1 MKKYVKTTNNINQH
15 IQDNKKYSLKILSN
29 GLKLYLIEN
38 TLCEKSSA
46 YFTVNVGTNDNY
58 LNYLGISH
66 FLEHMLFLG
75 SHKYPSSNEY
85 FDFVSKNGGSS
96 NAYTGATHTCYYFD
110 IDNNDNTFEKI
121 LDIFSGFFICPLLD
135 IKYIESESHAVNAEH
150 LKNMHN
156 HNWRDFDVSKK
167 LLNQEHI
174 ISKFGT
180 GNNITLLHS
189 ETPSKKNIK
198 ELTENVKRF
207 FNEKYSS
214 DKMALYIY
222 HSNIDSKFVQF
233 LTDIFS
239 KITKKKD
246 TVIPNNVSL
255 VKYEKDKIK
264 CIDNEPYLNINCI
277 NMCWIFKKNCNRTGN
292 KIIEKDI
299 SSTILSDIFD
309 NNGNNSLFEYLNKKG
324 LIVSINTDETKLI
337 GDNFLFEIKIIL
349 SDTGKL
355 FVDKIISIIF
365 GFIQYIKKSL
375 YNKNNFDY
383 YKKYIE
389 SILVKNKLDFKVY
402 DEIPSEYLLQ
412 YLIYI
417 NDHYDIDIEN
427 ILIENINITSDI
439 NYHIKCLQNLMKF
452 IDIKWCMIKKSITG
466 NKIENPLID
475 EFYGTKYKI
484 YSVPIEKY
492 INNNNGRNFL
502 PINYGHINDNLLDIN
517 YNDIKRFKSKHSI
530 FIDRENP
537 YKCDMIRISLEII
550 PYDYISNPKPEMYL
564 YLLIYLNYIN
574 MKYISN
580 IYDLNNN
587 LIYNHIGKNGDHINV
602 SIECYP
608 NMVESCFEMISN
620 WLKNTITDDK
630 ELINGIF
637 ELLSNNFNNA
647 MKKEPYIQIDYD
659 ILYVILDKYSFS
671 PKILLSV
678 LNKFINE
685 KIDIKKIG
693 DVVHNI
699 IKNGKINALISG
711 NVSCNKGNK
720 IANKINNMVNYKKYD
735 EIDYYNI
742 KSKLVIRYNNDSD
755 DINSAC
761 SILYKLPYIFYN
773 KMNWD
778 MHYCIISILENIIY
792 SIYFDELRTKG
803 KLGYIVSVKLINL
816 SINCVGVKPN
826 IKLLL
831 QSNKIKA
838 KEIAERSI
846 EVINTKVYKKIKEL
860 NDNEFNSLKNGVLS
874 DFESP
879 ITNINSRDKHI
890 KICIDRYI
898 KDDGNIDY
906 NYKIKVIEALNK
918 LSINDLQTYFID
930 NFITNPKITK
940 IGIEPKNK
948 NNISSKYLLKKN

>member
-1 MKKYVKTTNNINQH
+1 MNDFMKNYVKTTNNINQH

-58 LNYLGISH
+58 LNYLGIAH

-75 SHKYPSSNEY
+75 SDKYPSSNEY
-85 FDFVSKNGGSS
+85 FDFVGKNGGSS
-96 NAYTGATHTCYYFD
+96 NAYTGSTHTCYHFD
-110 IDNNDNTFEKI
+110 IDNNDNTFEKA

-167 LLNQEHI
+167 FFNQQHI

-189 ETPSKKNIK
+189 NKNIE

-222 HSNIDSKFVQF
+222 HSNIDSKFIQF

-239 KITKKKD
+239 KITKKID
-246 TVIPNNVSL
+246 TSIPNNVSL
-255 VKYEKDKIK
+255 VKYEKNKIK
-264 CIDNEPYLNINCI
+264 CIDNEPYLNIDCI
-277 NMCWIFKKNCNRTGN
+277 NMCWIFKKNCNRKGN

-309 NNGNNSLFEYLNKKG
+309 NNGSNSLFEYFNKKG

-337 GDNFLFEIKIIL
+337 GDNFLFEIKLLL
-349 SDTGKL
+349 SNTGKK
-355 FVDKIISIIF
+355 FADEIIRIIF

-375 YNKNNFDY
+375 YDKNNIDY

-402 DEIPSEYLLQ
+402 NEIQSEYLLQ

-417 NDHYDIDIEN
+417 NDQWDIDFEN
-427 ILIENINITSDI
+427 LLIENVNITSDT
-439 NYHIKCLQNLMKF
+439 NYHINCLKNLMKF
-452 IDIKWCMIKKSITG
+452 IDIKWCMIKKSLTG
-466 NKIENPLID
+466 NKIDNPLID

-492 INNNNGRNFL
+492 MNNNGRNFL
-502 PINYGHINDNLLDIN
+502 PINYGQIKEDLLNINNNIEKFN
-517 YNDIKRFKSKHSI
+517 SKHSI

-550 PYDYISNPKPEMYL
+550 PYDYISNPNPEMYL

-574 MKYISN
+574 MKYISK

-587 LIYNHIGKNGDHINV
+587 LIYNHIGKNGDRVNV

-608 NMVESCFEMISN
+608 NMAEFCFEMISN

-630 ELINGIF
+630 DIIDGIF
-637 ELLSNNFNNA
+637 ELLCNNFKNA
-647 MKKEPYIQIDYD
+647 MKKEPYVQIDYD

-671 PKILLSV
+671 PQILLSV

-685 KIDIKKIG
+685 KINIKKIS
-693 DVVHNI
+693 DVIHNI
-699 IKNGKINALISG
+699 IKNGKIYALISG
-711 NVSCNKGNK
+711 NVSCNKGDK
-720 IANKINNMVNYKKYD
+720 IARKINNMVNYKKYE
-735 EIDYYNI
+735 EIDYYNVQ
-742 KSKLVIRYNNDSD
+742 SKLVIRKNNDSD
-755 DINSAC
+755 DINSVC
-761 SILYKLPYIFYN
+761 VILYRLPDIVYN
-773 KMNWD
+773 KINWD
-778 MHYCIISILENIIY
+778 AHSCIIIILENIIY
-792 SIYFDELRTKG
+792 NIYFDELRTKG
-803 KLGYIVSVKLINL
+803 KLGYVVSVKLINL
-816 SINCVGVKPN
+816 NINCTFVKPN
-826 IKLLL
+826 LKLLL

-838 KEIAERSI
+838 KEIVERSI
-846 EVINTKVYKKIKEL
+846 EIINTKVYEKIKEL
-860 NDNEFNSLKNGVLS
+860 NDEEFNSLKNGVLS

-879 ITNINSRDKHI
+879 ITNISSRDKHI
-890 KICIDRYI
+890 KLCIEQYI
-898 KDDGNIDY
+898 NDDGNIDY
-906 NYKIKVIEALNK
+906 NYKIKIIEALNK
-918 LSINDLQTYFID
+918 LSIIDLQTYFID
-930 NFITNPKITK
+930 NFIKNPKITK
-940 IGIEPKNK
+940 IGIEPKNN